1 MNLPDYNFL
10 PAPLWLI
17 TILHVLTLTLHLAA
31 MNFVFGGLVVLL
43 TGRMENKWSDPAVR
57 SIVKLFP
64 TAMAATVTLGV
75 APLLFAQLVY
85 YQQVYS
91 ASIVSAWLW
100 LSIIFAVIVGYYLLY
115 GAAFTGEKRPGR
127 LPGLLAVAALLLA
140 FVSFVYSSVF
150 SMAER
155 PELYTMLYANNQSG
169 LVVNTDVG
177 AWLLR
182 WLHMVTGAVC
192 VGGYFVCVFGRNGD
206 AVFRMGRNGF
216 LWGAVAAMA
225 LGVAYL
231 VSLGD
236 YLGPFMRSSA
246 IWVLT
251 VSFVLSLGALH
262 MVFKK
267 KLTMGG
273 ILLFVSLLGMVITRH
288 QLRLIVL
295 DGEFDPAT
303 IPVQPQWTV
312 FALFMVFFVL
322 ALALVAWML
331 RMYLGDR
338 GRAVPPA

>member
-17 TILHVLTLTLHLAA
+17 TILHVLTLTLHLTA

-43 TGRMENKWSDPAVR
+43 TGRLENKWNDPAVR

-75 APLLFAQLVY
+75 APLLFVQLVY
-85 YQQVYS
+85 SQQIYS
-91 ASIVSAWLW
+91 ASIVSAWPW
-100 LSIIFAVIVGYYLLY
+100 LSIFMAVMVGYYLLY
-115 GAAFTGEKRPGR
+115 GAAFTGESKPGR
-127 LPGLLAVAALLLA
+127 LPVFLTVAALLLA
-140 FVSFVYSSVF
+140 FVSIVYSSVF

-155 PELYTMLYANNQSG
+155 PDLYRMLYAGNQSG

-177 AWLLR
+177 VWLLR

-192 VGGYFVCVFGRNGD
+192 VGGYFVCLFSRGSD
-206 AVFRMGRNGF
+206 AVYRLGRTGF
-216 LWGAVAAMA
+216 LWGTIAAMA
-225 LGVAYL
+225 LGTAYL

-236 YLGPFMRSSA
+236 YLRPFMRSPA

-273 ILLFVSLLGMVITRH
+273 IMLFVSLLGMVIIRH

-295 DGEFDPAT
+295 DGQFDPAG
-303 IPVQPQWTV
+303 IPVRPQWTV
-312 FALFMVFFVL
+312 FVLFLVFFVL
-322 ALALVAWML
+322 ALMLVAWML

-338 GRAVPPA
+338 KQAT